1 MHLKPNTMH
10 EQPPVLP
17 CFVDPAS
24 TMGAAMAA
32 PKPGQRIVMSVYR
45 TKIAGHCRL
54 ITISWY
60 RDLLSHGFSVSID
73 KSGDSCPDNGS
84 SIGKCKVELRPWH
97 FWRKHGSKLM
107 YVDERPVHVHWDL
120 RNAKFSGDP
129 EPRSGYYIAV
139 VSDEVEEAVLM
150 LGDLKK
156 DGYKRTAS
164 RPASI
169 DATLVSRKEHIYG
182 KKRFTMRSKLHE
194 RGRHHEIIIQFS
206 DRNSGSSVGGNIDP
220 EMEIKIDG
228 HIVISVKHLQWKFRG
243 NQSITVGKARI
254 EVYWDVHDWLFSPG
268 LSHALFIFK
277 PVMLMSSSTSASSS
291 LSSLLSTSEGS
302 GATVSDTLP
311 GFCLYL
317 HAWKLE

>member
-1 MHLKPNTMH
+1 MH
-10 EQPPVLP
+10 EQPSPVPVPP

-24 TMGAAMAA
+24 AGGPDAAA
-32 PKPGQRIVMSVYR
+32 PKPGQSIVMSVYR

-54 ITISWY
+54 IMISWY
-60 RDLLSHGFSVSID
+60 RDLLSHGFSVSINE
-73 KSGDSCPDNGS
+73 SSDSCPDYGS
-84 SIGKCKVELRPWH
+84 GTGSCKVELRPWH
-97 FWRKHGSKLM
+97 FWRKHGSKLVH
-107 YVDERPVHVHWDL
+107 VDEKPVHVHWDL
-120 RNAKFSGDP
+120 RSAKFSGDP
-129 EPRSGYYIAV
+129 EPRSSYYIAV
-139 VSDEVEEAVLM
+139 VSDEAEEAVLL

-156 DGYKRTAS
+156 EAYKRTAS

-169 DATLVSRKEHIYG
+169 DATLISRKEHIFG
-182 KKRFTMRSKLHE
+182 KKRFMLRSKLHE

-206 DRNSGSSVGGNIDP
+206 DSNTGSSVGGNIDP

-228 HIVISVKHLQWKFRG
+228 HVVISVKHLQWKFRG

-277 PVMLMSSSTSASSS
+277 PVLLMTSSSTSASSS
-291 LSSLLSTSEGS
+291 LSSLLNSAEGTGNAS
-302 GATVSDTLP
+302 VGSTLP